1 MITLGAFFG
10 ALTVGAIFWMYSS
23 DLPGHDSLTQY
34 SPPTISRIYTGEG
47 KVLDEFARERRL
59 FVPASDIPDLVKQ
72 AFISAEDQ
80 NFYTHSGYDARG
92 MIAALVDAVK
102 SRGEDIRGAS
112 TITQQV
118 AKNMLLDGTR
128 QGAKGIERKIKEI
141 ILATRLEE
149 SLSKD
154 RILEIYMNQIDLG
167 YRSFGVA
174 AAAQTYFNKTLDQLT
189 PGEAAYLAALPK
201 SPGKGLRPVQEYDRA
216 VERRN
221 YVLHEMLQNGYIDEA
236 TFDAEKAL
244 PLKTVMAGDYPS
256 YREALPERTYFT
268 EEIARQLSKN
278 FGEEEFYNGGLTI
291 RATIDPELQRQAE
304 KSLRI
309 ALEKY
314 DRGLGRWHGTGKVLD
329 ASALG
334 SEAEWRTALAGVEV
348 PRDIEGWF
356 PAVVLEVGD
365 SELRIGI
372 EGVEETGAEPQVV
385 PRADIEWM
393 RGNFHDNFKPG
404 DVVHV
409 RRMVKDEDG
418 SFVRW
423 TLRQVPEVQ
432 GAFMA
437 MDVNTGRVLAMQ
449 GGFSYEDSVFN
460 RATLAKRQPGSSF
473 KPFVYAAAL
482 DSGFT
487 PATIVVPI
495 EVNTPQGLW
504 TPKNASNKY
513 YGPAPLRTGIEQ
525 SRNLMTIRIAEEIG
539 MQTVAGYA
547 ERFGVYD
554 RMNPYLANALGAQET
569 TLYQMVAAYAMFA
582 NGGERLEPTLVDRVQ
597 DRYGRTV
604 YRHDKRTCAD
614 CTTATLPKGRGLGI
628 TSDRERVMDAITA
641 YQLTSMMEGVVLRGT
656 ARGIN
661 LPVPVAGKTG
671 TTNDAKDV
679 WFIGYTSTIVAGC
692 YIGYDNPKSLG
703 NVSGGGFC
711 GPVFESF
718 MKVAIQKYG
727 GSKFKVPPGGYF
739 VKIDRFTG
747 ARLSDDASGENVVA
761 EYFREGEDP
770 IFGLGALVD
779 GGFEMGQ
786 NLPLFAYGET
796 DSGQASTVTT
806 ATGETK
812 VIPKKA
818 DFGTVSSGGLY

>member
-23 DLPGHDSLTQY
+23 DLPSHDSLTQY

-59 FVPASDIPDLVKQ
+59 FVPADDIPDLVKQ

-80 NFYTHSGYDARG
+80 NFYTHAGYDARG

-102 SRGEDIRGAS
+102 GRGEDIRGAS

-141 ILATRLEE
+141 ILATRLEA

-221 YVLHEMLQNGYIDEA
+221 YVLGQMRENGYIDQA
-236 TFDAEKAL
+236 TYEAEKAL

-314 DRGLGRWHGTGKVLD
+314 DRGLGVWHGTGKVLD
-329 ASALG
+329 PSVLG
-334 SEAEWRTALAGVEV
+334 GEAGGRAALAAVEV
-348 PRDIEGWF
+348 PRDIEGWV
-356 PAVVLEVGD
+356 PAEVLEGGG
-365 SELRIGI
+365 SERRNGI
-372 EGVEETGAEPQVV
+372 QGVEETGAEPQVV

-409 RRMVKDEDG
+409 RRMVKDGDG
-418 SFVRW
+418 SFQRW
-423 TLRQVPEVQ
+423 TLRQVPDVQ

-449 GGFSYEDSVFN
+449 GGFSYQDSVFN

-482 DSGFT
+482 DSGFP
-487 PATIVVPI
+487 PATIVVDAPI

-582 NGGERLEPTLVDRVQ
+582 NGGERLEPTLVDR
-597 DRYGRTV
+597 
-604 YRHDKRTCAD
+604 
-614 CTTATLPKGRGLGI
+614 
-628 TSDRERVMDAITA
+628 REQVMDPMTA
-641 YQLTSMMEGVVLRGT
+641 YGSPRP
-656 ARGIN
+656 ARG
-661 LPVPVAGKTG
+661 
-671 TTNDAKDV
+671 
-679 WFIGYTSTIVAGC
+679 
-692 YIGYDNPKSLG
+692 
-703 NVSGGGFC
+703 
-711 GPVFESF
+711 
-718 MKVAIQKYG
+718 
-727 GSKFKVPPGGYF
+727 
-739 VKIDRFTG
+739 
-747 ARLSDDASGENVVA
+747 
-761 EYFREGEDP
+761 
-770 IFGLGALVD
+770 
-779 GGFEMGQ
+779 
-786 NLPLFAYGET
+786 
-796 DSGQASTVTT
+796 
-806 ATGETK
+806 
-812 VIPKKA
+812 
-818 DFGTVSSGGLY
+818 